1 MKTYVILI
9 FIFLL
14 SGCEYPHASLQG
26 EVLNGYFVA
35 IEQHFINSG
44 QTISLKG
51 QEQYLRTKSDTLR
64 VFRNDS
70 TLLFLPDYRKNYE
83 LGDKQ
88 NGIIVLEAETPTG
101 LKSIRMVLGENYR
114 KHPEGSPLTLGQL
127 IDGKYDANLDT
138 VRTVYEYVKGAWPKE

>member
-1 MKTYVILI
+1 MRIYVLLI

-14 SGCEYPHASLQG
+14 SGCEYPHESLQG
-26 EVLNGYFVA
+26 TVLNGYFVA
-35 IEQHFINSG
+35 TKQHFVKSG
-44 QTISLKG
+44 QTISLRG

-70 TLLFLPDYRKNYE
+70 TLLLLPDYRKNYE
-83 LGDKQ
+83 LGDKKS
-88 NGIIVLEAETPTG
+88 GIIVLEAETSTG

-127 IDGKYDANLDT
+127 INGEYDAKLDT